1 MPYRGRDAVK
11 VDELES
17 QLALATGNI
26 EDPSSRKQPVASECS
41 EQEPSE
47 MAAAATLAWG
57 AHWNCCNALFGGC
70 P

>member
-11 VDELES
+11 VDKLES